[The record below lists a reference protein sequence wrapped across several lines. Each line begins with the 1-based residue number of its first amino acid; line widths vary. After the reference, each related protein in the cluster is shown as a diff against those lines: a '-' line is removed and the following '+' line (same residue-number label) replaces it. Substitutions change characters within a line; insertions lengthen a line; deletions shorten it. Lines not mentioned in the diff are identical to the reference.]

1 MGEIN
6 VDFLKSG
13 MVLACDLLDSM
24 GRFLLGKGSVI
35 EEKHIRIM
43 KMWGITAA
51 EIEGEDQENAAR
63 EELLQI
69 EPGLLLKI
77 REHVNAFFCEPEKP
91 GEHEALKEIRRLCI
105 LRMARRISDGVMS
118 ESDLTG
124 DEEQKDK
131 PSFSSTPPGEKI
143 IPAPELVERSAQLAS
158 FPDIYYQ
165 IVNVL
170 NDTKSSASHLAE
182 VVGNDPGLS
191 AILLRM
197 VNSAFY
203 GLPSKVSSV
212 TRAIALIGG
221 NELSTL
227 AMGISVIRYFK
238 DIPPEMFDMKLF
250 WMHSIAVGVLARV
263 LAHRKVSLSEEELFI
278 GGLLHDIGRLI
289 VYKEFPLTAA
299 FAIRQARERRV
310 PLYRMERELFKYDH
324 STVAG
329 LLLEKWNFP
338 KPLLQMIKHHHNPV
352 GSPRAL
358 EASIINISTIIAT
371 ALKLGYGG
379 ESLVPAFNGK
389 VWDGIDLSPSVLSP
403 SIKQADRQVGEI
415 LQAFNLGDDQN

>member
-13 MVLACDLLDSM
+13 MVLAKDLQDSM

-51 EIEGEDQENAAR
+51 DIEGEDQENAAR
-63 EELLQI
+63 EELRQI
-69 EPGLLLKI
+69 EPGLLGKI
-77 REHVNAFFCEPEKP
+77 REHVNALFCDPEKP

-105 LRMARRISDGVMS
+105 LRTARRIAGGAMS
-118 ESDLTG
+118 ESDLDG
-124 DEEQKDK
+124 DEEEKGK
-131 PSFSSTPPGEKI
+131 PLISVSPPKEKI
-143 IPAPELVERSAQLAS
+143 LPAPDLVARSAQLSS

-165 IVNVL
+165 IVKVL

-191 AILLRM
+191 ATLLKM

-203 GLPSKVSSV
+203 GLPSRVSSI

-238 DIPPEMFDMKLF
+238 DIPPEMFDMKQF
-250 WMHSIAVGVLARV
+250 WMHSVAAGVLARV
-263 LAHRKVSLSEEELFI
+263 LAYRKVSLSEEELFI

-289 VYKEFPLTAA
+289 VYKEYPLTAA
-299 FAIRQARERRV
+299 FAMRQARERRV
-310 PLYRMERELFKYDH
+310 PLFRMERELFNYDH
-324 STVAG
+324 TTVAG
-329 LLLEKWNFP
+329 LLLEMWNFP
-338 KPLLQMIKHHHNPV
+338 KPLTQMIKYHHTPA
-352 GSPRAL
+352 GSPRSL
-358 EASIINISTIIAT
+358 EASIINVSTAIAT
-371 ALKLGYGG
+371 ALKIGYSG
-379 ESLVPAFNGK
+379 ETLVPTFSNK
-389 VWDGIDLSPSVLSP
+389 TWDTIDLSTSVLSP

-415 LQAFNLGDDQN
+415 LQAFGLGDEQT

>member
-1 MGEIN
+1 MGELN

-13 MVLACDLLDSM
+13 MVLACDLQDSM

-51 EIEGEDQENAAR
+51 DIEGEDREHAAR
-63 EELLQI
+63 EELRQI
-69 EPGLLLKI
+69 EPELLVKI
-77 REHVNAFFCEPEKP
+77 REYVNAFFCEPEKP
-91 GEHEALKEIRRLCI
+91 GEHDALKEIRRLCI
-105 LRMARRISDGVMS
+105 LRTASRISGGSMS
-118 ESDLTG
+118 VSDLTG
-124 DEEQKDK
+124 DEDEESK
-131 PSFSSTPPGEKI
+131 SSISAPPPEEKI

-165 IVNVL
+165 IVKVL

-191 AILLRM
+191 ATLLKM

-203 GLPSKVSSV
+203 GLPSKVGSI

-238 DIPPEMFDMKLF
+238 DIPPEMFDMKQF
-250 WMHSIAVGVLARV
+250 WVHSVATGVLARV
-263 LAHRKVSLSEEELFI
+263 LAHRKVNLSEEELFI

-289 VYKEFPLTAA
+289 VFKEFPLTAA
-299 FAIRQARERRV
+299 FAIRQSRERRV
-310 PLYRMERELFKYDH
+310 PLFRMERELFKYDH
-324 STVAG
+324 TTVAG

-338 KPLLQMIKHHHNPV
+338 KPLTQMVKYHHTPS
-352 GSPRAL
+352 GSPRTL
-358 EASIINISTIIAT
+358 EASIINVSTSIAT
-371 ALKLGYGG
+371 ALKFGYSG
-379 ESLVPAFNGK
+379 EVLVPTFSGK
-389 VWDGIDLSPSVLSP
+389 TWDNIDLSPSVLSP

-415 LQAFNLGDDQN
+415 LQAFGFGDE

>member
-13 MVLACDLLDSM
+13 MVLAGDLKDAM

-51 EIEGEDQENAAR
+51 EIEGEDQEHAAR
-63 EELLQI
+63 EELRQI
-69 EPGLLLKI
+69 DPDLLKKI
-77 REHVNAFFCEPEKP
+77 NHYVSASFCDPEGP

-105 LRMARRISDGVMS
+105 LRTAKRVARGAMS
-118 ESDLTG
+118 ESELEETG
-124 DEEQKDK
+124 EETR
-131 PSFSSTPPGEKI
+131 FSVSSSPPKEKI
-143 IPAPELVERSAQLAS
+143 RSAHELVEHSAQLAS

-165 IVNVL
+165 IVKVL
-170 NDTKSSASHLAE
+170 NDTKSSASHLAQ

-191 AILLRM
+191 ATLLKM

-203 GLPSKVSSV
+203 GLPSKVSSI

-238 DIPPEMFDMKLF
+238 DIPPEMFDMKQF
-250 WMHSIAVGVLARV
+250 WMHSVATGVLSRV

-289 VYKEFPLTAA
+289 IFKAYPLTAA
-299 FAIRQARERRV
+299 FAIQQARERRV
-310 PLYRMERELFKYDH
+310 SLFRVERELFKYDH
-324 STVAG
+324 AAVAG

-338 KPLLQMIKHHHNPV
+338 KPLTLMIKHHHAPT

-358 EASIINISTIIAT
+358 EASIINVSTTFAT
-371 ALKLGYGG
+371 ALRFGYCG
-379 ESLVPAFNGK
+379 ETLVPTFSGK
-389 VWDGIDLSPSVLSP
+389 AWDNIDLSPSVLSS
-403 SIKQADRQVGEI
+403 SINQADRQVGEI
-415 LQAFNLGDDQN
+415 LQAFGLGDEQT